1 MLCLLRTIA
10 LKQLRWCE
18 DNHGKKI
25 TMIQQRSTEQRDDVW
40 QTSKYDNSQ
49 SVLSVLR
56 QSVELLLNVKSSRP
70 TQNVLRNM
78 SAVC

>member
-1 MLCLLRTIA
+1 MV
-10 LKQLRWCE
+10 
-18 DNHGKKI
+18 KKI
-25 TMIQQRSTEQRDDVW
+25 TMIQQRSTEQLDDVW

>member
-1 MLCLLRTIA
+1 
-10 LKQLRWCE
+10 
-18 DNHGKKI
+18 
-25 TMIQQRSTEQRDDVW
+25 MIQQRSTEQLDDVW